1 MSKTSA
7 NRLRRRLCLV
17 LPVAVL
23 AGTVSTAAQ
32 AQRLRYAGLGFVN
45 EYTGFEVAL
54 KLDMFGEVSK
64 PVVVA
69 QNAERMTLSG
79 VHNDTPWSLEFM
91 IIRQDF
97 AGNLRVVSKLRSG
110 EEVLASP
117 TRNIVVGQRVVV
129 RADDDF
135 DVAMVV
141 RRV

>member
-1 MSKTSA
+1 MSTLSA
-7 NRLRRRLCLV
+7 NRLRRRLCIA
-17 LPVAVL
+17 LPVALV
-23 AGTVSTAAQ
+23 AGTVSAAAQ
-32 AQRLRYAGLGFVN
+32 AQRLPFAGLGFVN
-45 EYTGFEVAL
+45 HHTGFEVAL

-69 QNAERMTLSG
+69 QNAQRMTLSG
-79 VHNDTPWSLEFM
+79 VHNDTPWTLEFM

-97 AGNLRVVSKLRSG
+97 SGNLRVVSQLRSG
-110 EEVLASP
+110 DEVLASP

-135 DVAMVV
+135 NVAMVV

>member
-1 MSKTSA
+1 MSNSPTS
-7 NRLRRRLCLV
+7 RLRRRLCIA

-23 AGTVSTAAQ
+23 AASVSTAAH

-45 EYTGFEVAL
+45 HHTGFEVAL
-54 KLDMFGEVSK
+54 KLDLFGEVSK

-97 AGNLRVVSKLRSG
+97 AGNLQVVSKLRSG
-110 EEVLASP
+110 DEVLASP

-135 DVAMVV
+135 NVAMVV